1 MITGLSLLIFS
12 RDDTEFA
19 KDLIYDL
26 NEFVSEIVII
36 DSSLDY
42 EHQNLKSWAE
52 KLTGVNIRVYF
63 VPPLGYPDMMR
74 PYGISKCSNDWIL
87 LMDVDERAGPEFKK
101 NLHTIIDSNV
111 SDVYSIYRYSAA
123 NPNAKI
129 SGVGT
134 QQIRLFKNGF
144 LDEKGIL
151 HRLPKSKGRYAVL
164 PEKYYIT
171 HMMHDNSFRWKEYG
185 VLDKLSRIT
194 YADLPDR
201 FLRFV
206 RLIMAINK

>member
-1 MITGLSLLIFS
+1 M
-12 RDDTEFA
+12 
-19 KDLIYDL
+19 
-26 NEFVSEIVII
+26 
-36 DSSLDY
+36 
-42 EHQNLKSWAE
+42 
-52 KLTGVNIRVYF
+52 
-63 VPPLGYPDMMR
+63 
-74 PYGISKCSNDWIL
+74 
-87 LMDVDERAGPEFKK
+87 
-101 NLHTIIDSNV
+101 

>member
-26 NEFVSEIVII
+26 KEFVSEIVII

-42 EHQNLKSWAE
+42 EHQNLKSWVE
-52 KLTGVNIRVYF
+52 ELTGVSIRVYF

-101 NLHTIIDSNV
+101 TC
-111 SDVYSIYRYSAA
+111 
-123 NPNAKI
+123 
-129 SGVGT
+129 
-134 QQIRLFKNGF
+134 
-144 LDEKGIL
+144 IL
-151 HRLPKSKGRYAVL
+151 S
-164 PEKYYIT
+164 
-171 HMMHDNSFRWKEYG
+171 
-185 VLDKLSRIT
+185 
-194 YADLPDR
+194 
-201 FLRFV
+201 
-206 RLIMAINK
+206 